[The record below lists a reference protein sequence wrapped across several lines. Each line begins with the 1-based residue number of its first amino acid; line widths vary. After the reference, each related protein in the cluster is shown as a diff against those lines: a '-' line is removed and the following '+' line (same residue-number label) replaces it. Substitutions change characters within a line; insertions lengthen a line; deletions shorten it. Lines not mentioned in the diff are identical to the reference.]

1 VFPCPSE
8 RIATKYCL
16 ATSGN
21 SAHLITTPH
30 HHDCSMIDALIDEVV
45 AEAQLN
51 TLRSKR
57 AFTDQTVVER
67 LPAAS
72 FNLRTHY

>member
-1 VFPCPSE
+1 
-8 RIATKYCL
+8 
-16 ATSGN
+16 
-21 SAHLITTPH
+21 
-30 HHDCSMIDALIDEVV
+30 MIDALIDEVV